1 MSTSRYYFDAI
12 LPPFGGK
19 GCRLC
24 GASTFPFAMQ
34 LRLFRHFVPVSVVLL
49 ASSDALLITGAF
61 YQLLSASEIGA
72 PIVMRV
78 SSFTVQFSAGL
89 AVAAVTAM
97 VSVGLYGHQSFVDFR
112 LVLSKIAVASILV
125 LMLVYFSAI
134 YWREGLGYMP
144 DHESF
149 PLKATLI
156 WLVCVSV
163 TRGTFSVTLGRGL
176 LKRRVLV
183 LGNGA
188 QAARI
193 AKLVETG
200 ANEHFVPISF
210 IGTPGEH
217 SSLRSDTVD
226 RSVSDPAA
234 PTDDALTEMVYR
246 LGASEIVVA
255 TDDRRGLPV
264 HQLLNCKLAGIK
276 VIDFLDF
283 WERETRTIDIEA
295 LKPSWLFYS
304 DGFRCGPLDELL
316 KRAFDIAVSLGLL
329 LLTLPLLVVTACS
342 IKLESPGP
350 IFYYQARVGL
360 HGQVFTILKFRSMRV
375 DAETDGRPRWASE
388 RDPRVTRIGAIIRKL
403 RVDELAQ
410 IFNVLRGDMSF
421 VGPRPERPFFV
432 AELAQTI
439 PYYSE
444 RHWVRPGITCW
455 AQVNYPYGASTEDA
469 WIKLTYDLY
478 YVKNRSIFLDFMILL
493 QTARVI
499 FWNYGA
505 R

>member
-1 MSTSRYYFDAI
+1 
-12 LPPFGGK
+12 
-19 GCRLC
+19 
-24 GASTFPFAMQ
+24 MQ

-49 ASSDALLITGAF
+49 ASSDALLLTCAF
-61 YQLLSASEIGA
+61 YQLLSASEIA
-72 PIVMRV
+72 TPIVLRV
-78 SSFTVQFSAGL
+78 TSFTVQFSAGL

-97 VSVGLYGHQSFVDFR
+97 VSVGLYGHQVFVDFR
-112 LVLSKIAVASILV
+112 LLLSKIAVASILV
-125 LMLVYFSAI
+125 LMLVYVAGV
-134 YWREGLGYMP
+134 YWHEGLGNYLRNP
-144 DHESF
+144 ERF
-149 PLKATLI
+149 ALEATAI
-156 WLVCVSV
+156 WLLCVSV
-163 TRGTFSVTLGRGL
+163 TRGTFLVTLGRGL

-200 ANEHFVPISF
+200 ENEHFVPISF
-210 IGTPGEH
+210 IGTPGER
-217 SSLRSDTVD
+217 SDLRSDRVD
-226 RSVSDPAA
+226 RSVFEPESSA
-234 PTDDALTEMVYR
+234 DDALTEMVYR
-246 LGASEIVVA
+246 LAASEIVVA
-255 TDDRRGLPV
+255 ADDRRGLPV
-264 HQLLNCKLAGIK
+264 RQLLHCKLAGIK

-283 WERETRTIDIEA
+283 WERETRTVDLEA

-304 DGFRCGPLDELL
+304 DGFRCGPLDEFL
-316 KRAFDIAVSLGLL
+316 KRAFDITVSLGLL
-329 LLTLPLLVVTACS
+329 LLTLPLLVVTACL

-350 IFYYQARVGL
+350 IFYHQDRVGL

-432 AELAQTI
+432 AELAQAI

-444 RHWVRPGITCW
+444 RHWVRPGITGW

-478 YVKNRSIFLDFMILL
+478 YVKNRSIFLDLLILL